1 MKISNNKV
9 VGLTYELRVS
19 NAEKETLLVEKVE
32 SDHTFY
38 FLYGNSG
45 LPEDFEKKLIGL
57 EESEK
62 FEFSLT
68 VEEGFGKKD
77 EESVVYLPKEAFEV
91 DGVIDEEMLQED
103 NFVPMMDE
111 RGHQVQGKILKIEDT
126 RVLVDFNHP
135 LVDMNLHF
143 KGEVVVVREA
153 TPEEIAHGHVHG
165 EGGHSHDH

>member
-1 MKISNNKV
+1 
-9 VGLTYELRVS
+9 
-19 NAEKETLLVEKVE
+19 
-32 SDHTFY
+32 
-38 FLYGNSG
+38 
-45 LPEDFEKKLIGL
+45 
-57 EESEK
+57 
-62 FEFSLT
+62 
-68 VEEGFGKKD
+68 
-77 EESVVYLPKEAFEV
+77 
-91 DGVIDEEMLQED
+91 DEEMLQED

>member
-1 MKISNNKV
+1 MEINNNKV

-45 LPEDFEKKLIGL
+45 LPEGFEEKLKGL
-57 EESEK
+57 EEGEE
-62 FEFSLT
+62 FEFSLS

-77 EESVVYLPKEAFEV
+77 EEAIVYIPKQAFEV
-91 DGVIDEEMLQED
+91 DGAIDEELLQED
-103 NFVPMMDE
+103 NFVPMTDD
-111 RGHQVQGKILKIEDT
+111 RGHQVQGKILKIEEDQ
-126 RVLVDFNHP
+126 VLVDFNHP

-143 KGEVVVVREA
+143 IGKVEEVRNA
-153 TPEEIAHGHVHG
+153 SPEEIAHGHVHG
-165 EGGHSHDH
+165 EGGHHH